1 MRSSLKTLG
10 GCLLSIL
17 VSTSQA
23 VSIPTAHGD
32 NPATLFD
39 WGETESSSHLVFHK
53 CYDGS
58 FECAKLLVPLDWSD
72 LSNPNNV
79 SIAIVRLP
87 AVVDR
92 ADESYGGAILVNP
105 GGPGG
110 SGTDILL
117 ASGKG
122 LQKLVDGEK
131 HFDVLSFD
139 PRGMK
144 YTTPSVSCFQ
154 DDPSRQAL
162 LILGMGAGGLDDS
175 SNALNLKWGIDQG
188 LGRLCAH
195 SGYYADGSNIRQFVS
210 TALVAR
216 DMVEIIDRLDENLK
230 TELEDG
236 KRPSGLNYQQQT
248 LSQTSSDDVPLL
260 NYWGLSYGTMLG
272 NTFASMFPERV
283 GRVILDGVVDADD
296 YVSTG
301 WTTNLRDNTKT
312 WSKFFEYCFEAGSKC
327 ALYHPS
333 YKSANDI
340 RDKVDAFWEKLK
352 QEPIPIV
359 IGGNMGILTNFILRT
374 FVHTALYIP
383 NVLWPYLAVFI
394 DSLANEDLVTASS
407 MLEEGLLWQHELP
420 LYFSPSLPP
429 IPKLSD
435 YFSMTSNK
443 PDQQPQ
449 FGYAWSLEASISV
462 LCGDGEDITDRT
474 KANQTDYLALL
485 ESQSKI
491 SGPVWAEIN
500 LHCIHWPSELRPTS
514 KNRFTGP
521 FGSKLSQYNPKGS
534 PILFIGNT
542 ADPVT
547 PVFNAHKMSKS
558 HEGSV
563 VFTQDL
569 PGHCSTAAN
578 PSTCLFPIVR
588 AFFANGTLPPKGLV
602 CEGMFKPWD
611 LV

>member
-1 MRSSLKTLG
+1 MRWNLNTLSRWSL
-10 GCLLSIL
+10 SFL
-17 VSTSQA
+17 VTTSQA
-23 VSIPTAHGD
+23 FSIPAAQGD
-32 NPATLFD
+32 IPVTSFD
-39 WGETESSSHLVFHK
+39 WSETESSSKLVFHK

-122 LQKLVDGEK
+122 LQKTVDSEK
-131 HFDVLSFD
+131 HFDILSFD

-144 YTTPSVSCFQ
+144 YTTPSVSCFR
-154 DDPSRQAL
+154 DDPSREAL
-162 LILGMGAGGLDDS
+162 QILGMGAGGLDDS
-175 SNALNLKWGIDQG
+175 SDALNVKWGIDQG

-230 TELEDG
+230 VELKNGRSPE
-236 KRPSGLNYQQQT
+236 LNHQQQT
-248 LSQTSSDDVPLL
+248 LSESSSHDVPLL

-272 NTFASMFPERV
+272 NTFASMFPERI

-296 YVSTG
+296 YVTTE

-327 ALYHPS
+327 ALYRPS
-333 YKSANDI
+333 YKSGNDI
-340 RDKVDAFWEKLK
+340 RDHVDAFWEKLK
-352 QEPIPIV
+352 QEPLPLV
-359 IGGNMGILTNFILRT
+359 IGGNMGLLTNFILRSL
-374 FVHTALYIP
+374 VHVSLYIP
-383 NVLWPYLAVFI
+383 NAVWPILAVFI
-394 DSLANEDLVTASS
+394 DSLASEDLATASS
-407 MLEEGLLWQHELP
+407 ILDDGLLWQHSWP
-420 LYFSPSLPP
+420 SDFSPSLPP
-429 IPKLSD
+429 GPNLPG
-435 YFSMTSNK
+435 YFSMASNK
-443 PDQQPQ
+443 PNKPLPL
-449 FGYAWSLEASISV
+449 GYPWSLEASVSV

-485 ESQSKI
+485 ESQSMV

-500 LHCIHWPSELRPTS
+500 LHCIHWPLELRPTS
-514 KNRFTGP
+514 KNRYTGP
-521 FGSKLSQYNPKGS
+521 FGSKLSQYDPKGS

-547 PVFNAHKMSKS
+547 PLFNAHKMSKS

-563 VFTQDL
+563 VLTQDL
-569 PGHCSTAAN
+569 PGHCSATTN
-578 PSTCLFPIVR
+578 PSTCLFPVVR
-588 AFFANGTLPPKGLV
+588 AFFANGTLPSKDLV
-602 CEGMFKPWD
+602 CEAMFKPWD
-611 LV
+611 LI